1 MNVIFSK
8 ADGNDALMPE
18 RDNEKQEGETCK
30 LTTTELIIVCRTF
43 FTNVVYL
50 Y

>member
-18 RDNEKQEGETCK
+18 RDNEKQEGETYDYRIDNSLQNFLHKCS
-30 LTTTELIIVCRTF
+30 LFIL
-43 FTNVVYL
+43 NH
-50 Y
+50 